1 MKQDIHNLA
10 SALETWPTRGV

>member
-10 SALETWPTRGV
+10 SALETRPTRGV